1 LNHQNL
7 EIALALSR
15 VQGIGR
21 QTLKYLLEEFTEL
34 SELFSDK
41 AADISART
49 GFKPQWVDKIRAEAD
64 FAFAKKELAFC
75 RDEDIQVILYGSS
88 AYPFRLSQC
97 SDAPAFFFAKGLL
110 PFQAKKWLAV
120 VGTRKATPYGKDW
133 CKKML
138 EEIADLNP
146 VIVSGLALGIDICA
160 HKAALELNLP
170 TVGVL
175 GHGLDTVYPSNHR
188 QVAVKMLDKGGLIA
202 EYPHGTIP
210 DASNF
215 PERNRIIAG
224 LCDGIIVVEGAESG
238 GALITADIAF
248 SYSREV
254 MALPGRAD
262 DTWSRGCNALIKYN
276 KASLVENAADICRVM
291 GWKIK
296 AEGRK
301 SFTPE
306 LFPMLEPG
314 EDRLFNVLREKG
326 PLHVDELVL
335 LSGQTQGETAINLL
349 NLELKGLIGNL
360 PGKMYK
366 AKS

>member
-1 LNHQNL
+1 MSPENL
-7 EIALALSR
+7 KIALALSR
-15 VQGIGR
+15 VRGIGR
-21 QTLKYLLEEFTEL
+21 QTLKFLLEEFPEP
-34 SELFSDK
+34 SVLFTAP
-41 AADISART
+41 AAEITART
-49 GFKPQWVDKIRAEAD
+49 GFKPQWVEKAKKEAD
-64 FAFAKKELAFC
+64 FKFAEKELAFC
-75 RDEDIQVILYGSS
+75 RDEGIEVILYGSS
-88 AYPFRLSQC
+88 AYPARLSQC
-97 SDAPAFFFAKGLL
+97 SDAPAFFFAKGNL
-110 PFQAKKWLAV
+110 PFEAKKWLAV

-133 CKKML
+133 CRKVL

-160 HKAALELNLP
+160 HKAALEFDLP

-175 GHGLDTVYPSNHR
+175 AHGLDTVYPSNHR
-188 QVAVKMLDKGGLIA
+188 QIAAGMLNKGGLIS
-202 EYPHGTIP
+202 EYPHGTLP

-224 LCDGIIVVEGAESG
+224 LCDGIIVVEAAESG

-254 MALPGRAD
+254 MALPGRAE

-276 KASLVENAADICRVM
+276 KASLVENAADVCRVM

-296 AEGRK
+296 PEGRK

-314 EDRLFNVLREKG
+314 EDRIFNVLREKG
-326 PLHVDELVL
+326 PLHVDEIVF
-335 LSGQTQGETAINLL
+335 LSGQTQGETAVNLL
-349 NLELKGLIGNL
+349 NLELKGLVGNL

-366 AKS
+366 AKM